1 MKMEI
6 LCTLVR
12 EQAASQVTF
21 EHFDGN
27 PLSFAYFLSMS
38 TESVEKKIEEP
49 MGRLPRLIKCT
60 TGEVQEKHFIIDKPE
75 EGYRNSVELL
85 RRQYENPHGRDS
97 MKILMGYWLHIEW
110 KSNTCHQLNQGIYQ
124 HLESC
129 LISCS
134 NVNL

>member
-49 MGRLPRLIKCT
+49 MGRLPRLNAPL
-60 TGEVQEKHFIIDKPE
+60 GR
-75 EGYRNSVELL
+75 YRKNTSSLTNQKRVTE
-85 RRQYENPHGRDS
+85 
-97 MKILMGYWLHIEW
+97 ILW
-110 KSNTCHQLNQGIYQ
+110 NC
-124 HLESC
+124 
-129 LISCS
+129 
-134 NVNL
+134 